1 MYMII
6 DDMKGNL
13 SSTNKVG
20 LEYKI
25 KFVIYVL
32 VSIYA
37 LCYAILSTFDDEE
50 NFASLKILNWEIKFI
65 W

>member
-1 MYMII
+1 MII

-20 LEYKI
+20 LEYKF
-25 KFVIYVL
+25 KFVFYVL

-37 LCYAILSTFDDEE
+37 LCYAILSTFDEE
-50 NFASLKILNWEIKFI
+50 ETFERLKIFN
-65 W
+65 